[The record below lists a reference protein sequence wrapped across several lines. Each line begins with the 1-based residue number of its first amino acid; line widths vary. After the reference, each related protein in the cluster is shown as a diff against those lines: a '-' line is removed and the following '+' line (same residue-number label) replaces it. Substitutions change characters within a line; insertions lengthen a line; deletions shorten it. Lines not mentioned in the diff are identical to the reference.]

1 MYNIFDYTHL
11 KEKGEITMKNKK
23 KTLVGLGIGLGIPA
37 AVAYALRKT
46 YTSIRYGEKPAK
58 DTVPVAT
65 ATEKDL
71 SNVHFTAHR
80 GLSSIVPENTIE
92 AFKEAAK
99 YNYYALECDVH
110 CTTDGK
116 WVIIHDCMLQSM
128 AKEKGDV
135 KTMSYE
141 ELKKVKFTNGA
152 NIDKYPDAGICLVE
166 EYIEVCKEANIK
178 PMIEVKDR
186 RVDKV
191 KSLLDIIRAYDIED
205 DVILISF
212 HASVLRE
219 FKRLSPNMELWLLV
233 HGIKDEKLL
242 ECIENG
248 FGVAFEAKKAL
259 KNLDVIQKIHDNNLT
274 AACWTVDTPE
284 LLNIMLDRGVKYI
297 TTNAI
302 LPE

>member
-1 MYNIFDYTHL
+1 
-11 KEKGEITMKNKK
+11 MKNDKK
-23 KTLVGLGIGLGIPA
+23 SLAKIGLAIGIPSA
-37 AVAYALRKT
+37 IAFAMRKT
-46 YTSIRYGEKPAK
+46 YTSIRYGNKPAK
-58 DTVPVAT
+58 DTVKATVAS
-65 ATEKDL
+65 KYDL
-71 SNVHFTAHR
+71 SDVHFTAHR
-80 GLSSIVPENTIE
+80 GLSSVAPENTLD
-92 AFKEAAK
+92 AFREAAK

-110 CTTDGK
+110 YTTDGK

-141 ELKKVKFTNGA
+141 DLKKVKFTNGA
-152 NIDKYPDAGICLVE
+152 NIDKYPDAGVCLVE
-166 EYIEVCKEANIK
+166 EYIEICKEANIK
-178 PMIEVKDR
+178 PMIEVKDKR
-186 RVDKV
+186 IDKV

-219 FKRLSPNMELWLLV
+219 FKRLSPNMKLWLLV
-233 HGIKDEKLL
+233 HRISEVKLH

-248 FGVAFEAKKAL
+248 FGVAFEAKLAL
-259 KNLDVIQKIHDNNLT
+259 KDLDAIQNIHNNNLT

-284 LLNIMLDRGVKYI
+284 VLNAMLEHGVKYI

>member
-1 MYNIFDYTHL
+1 
-11 KEKGEITMKNKK
+11 MKSKK
-23 KTLVGLGIGLGIPA
+23 NTLVKLGLGLGIPSALAIA
-37 AVAYALRKT
+37 ARTAYVKV
-46 YTSIRYGEKPAK
+46 RYGKKVAK
-58 DTVPVAT
+58 DTVPVKT
-65 ATEKDL
+65 ATNKDL
-71 SNVHFTAHR
+71 SDVHFTAHR

-92 AFKEAAK
+92 AFREAAK

-110 CTTDGK
+110 YTTDGK
-116 WVIIHDCMLQSM
+116 WVIIHDYMLQSM

-152 NIDKYPDAGICLVE
+152 NIDKYPDAGVCLVE
-166 EYIEVCKEANIK
+166 EYIEVCKKANIK
-178 PMIEVKDR
+178 PMIEVKDK

-191 KSLLDIIRAYDIED
+191 KSLLEIIRAYDIED

-212 HASVLRE
+212 HESVLRE
-219 FKRLSPNMELWLLV
+219 FKRLSPNMTLWLLV
-233 HGIKDEKLL
+233 HRITDEKLL

-248 FGVAFEAKKAL
+248 FGVAFEAKRAVKEPAT
-259 KNLDVIQKIHDNNLT
+259 IQKIHDNNLT

-284 LLNIMLDRGVKYI
+284 LLNAMLESGVKYI

-302 LPE
+302 IPE

>member
-1 MYNIFDYTHL
+1 
-11 KEKGEITMKNKK
+11 MKNNKK
-23 KTLVGLGIGLGIPA
+23 KWIGLGIGIGVPSVLALA
-37 AVAYALRKT
+37 ARKAYV
-46 YTSIRYGEKPAK
+46 SVRYGKKLAK
-58 DTVPVAT
+58 DTVPVKT
-65 ATEKDL
+65 ATTHDL
-71 SNVHFTAHR
+71 SDVHFTAHR
-80 GLSSIVPENTIE
+80 GLSSIVPENTLE
-92 AFKEAAK
+92 AFREAAK

-116 WVIIHDCMLQSM
+116 WVIIHDYMLQSM

-141 ELKKVKFTNGA
+141 DLKKVKFTNGA
-152 NIDKYPDAGICLVE
+152 NIDKYPDSGVCLVE
-166 EYIEVCKEANIK
+166 EYIEICKEANIK

-212 HASVLRE
+212 HAPILRE
-219 FKRLSPNMELWLLV
+219 FKRLSPDMTLWLLV
-233 HGIKDEKLL
+233 HGIKDEKLH

-248 FGVAFEAKKAL
+248 FGVAFEAKRAL
-259 KNLDVIQKIHDNNLT
+259 KDLDAIQNIHNNQLT

-284 LLNIMLDRGVKYI
+284 LLNIMLERGVKYI

>member
-1 MYNIFDYTHL
+1 
-11 KEKGEITMKNKK
+11 MKDNKK
-23 KTLVGLGIGLGIPA
+23 SWAKLGFAVGIPA
-37 AVAYALRKT
+37 TLAFAARTAYKL
-46 YTSIRYGEKPAK
+46 IRYGDKPAK
-58 DTVPVAT
+58 ETIPVAT

-71 SNVHFTAHR
+71 SDVHFTAHR

-92 AFKEAAK
+92 AFLEAAK
-99 YNYYALECDVH
+99 YNFYALECDVH

-128 AKEKGDV
+128 SKEKGDV
-135 KTMSYE
+135 KTMTYDE
-141 ELKKVKFTNGA
+141 IKKVKFTKGA
-152 NIDKYPDAGICLVE
+152 NIENYPDAGACLVE
-166 EYIEVCKEANIK
+166 EYIEICKEANIK

-212 HASVLRE
+212 HAPVLRE
-219 FKRLSPNMELWLLV
+219 FKRLSPDMELWLLV
-233 HGIKDEKLL
+233 HFIKDEKLH

-248 FGVAFEAKKAL
+248 FGVAFEAKRAL
-259 KNLDVIQKIHDNNLT
+259 NDLSAIQKIHDNQLT

-284 LLNIMLDRGVKYI
+284 LLNTMLDAGVKYI

-302 LPE
+302 IPE

>member
-1 MYNIFDYTHL
+1 
-11 KEKGEITMKNKK
+11 MKNNK
-23 KTLVGLGIGLGIPA
+23 KTLLKLGLGLGIPA
-37 AVAYALRKT
+37 VSALALRKV
-46 YTSIRYGEKPAK
+46 YKDVRYGPKVAK

-65 ATEKDL
+65 ATTKDL
-71 SNVHFTAHR
+71 SDVHFTAHR
-80 GLSSIVPENTIE
+80 GLSSVVPENTLE
-92 AFKEAAK
+92 AFREAAK

-116 WVIIHDCMLQSM
+116 WVIIHDYMLQSM

-152 NIDKYPDAGICLVE
+152 NIDKYPDTGVCLVE
-166 EYIEVCKEANIK
+166 EYIEICKEANIK
-178 PMIEVKDR
+178 PMIEVKDKR
-186 RVDKV
+186 IDKV

-219 FKRLSPNMELWLLV
+219 FKRLSPDMELWLLV
-233 HGIKDEKLL
+233 HGLKEEKIH

-248 FGVAFEAKKAL
+248 FGVAFEAKRAL
-259 KNLDVIQKIHDNNLT
+259 KDLDAIQNIHNNNLT

-284 LLNIMLDRGVKYI
+284 LLNTMLERGVKYI

-302 LPE
+302 IPE